1 MNRGEAERSHQ
12 VMSIAQ
18 ETLGTFAVV
27 TASGT
32 IYILNPQ
39 ERWVQRQSTNPDG
52 QLRKDGDRTPLI
64 CLVSCEVGA
73 PLFMFLDI
81 LRDGVTVT
89 KRVSTPVV
97 LIEKLDDVEATAR
110 WRRR

>member
-1 MNRGEAERSHQ
+1 M
-12 VMSIAQ
+12 
-18 ETLGTFAVV
+18 

-52 QLRKDGDRTPLI
+52 DLRKDETRIPLI
-64 CLVSCEVGA
+64 HLVCCAVGE

-81 LRDGVTVT
+81 LRDGITVT
-89 KRVSTPVV
+89 KRVSTPVI

-110 WRRR
+110 WRRG